1 MRELFDVRSYYN
13 VLVRHDNIYFPWRS
27 ILRNNVPLRM
37 VFFAWLAASG
47 KILPYQG
54 QFKESKYH
62 CGCLMLDLTTMFLF
76 RMIILISF
84 GGVFSGIMFP

>member
-47 KILPYQG
+47 KILTKDNLRNLY
-54 QFKESKYH
+54 
-62 CGCLMLDLTTMFLF
+62 
-76 RMIILISF
+76 II
-84 GGVFSGIMFP
+84 VVV